1 MVGDALFSRNS
12 DEWATPEKIYA
23 ELDAEFH
30 FDLDPCATAENSK
43 CKRYFD
49 KHTNGLLKN
58 WGGCR
63 VFCNP
68 PYSQIGKWVAKCF
81 YESRQDNTLIVM
93 LIPSRTDTKYFHN
106 YIMHRAEIRFIK
118 GRLKFGDLKNPAP
131 FPSMVVI
138 FRGANLEGD

>member
-49 KHTNGLLKN
+49 KRTNGLSKN
-58 WGGCR
+58 WGGAEFSAIHHIR
-63 VFCNP
+63 KSVSGLLSAFMNH
-68 PYSQIGKWVAKCF
+68 GK
-81 YESRQDNTLIVM
+81 I
-93 LIPSRTDTKYFHN
+93 
-106 YIMHRAEIRFIK
+106 IRW
-118 GRLKFGDLKNPAP
+118 
-131 FPSMVVI
+131 SSC
-138 FRGANLEGD
+138 